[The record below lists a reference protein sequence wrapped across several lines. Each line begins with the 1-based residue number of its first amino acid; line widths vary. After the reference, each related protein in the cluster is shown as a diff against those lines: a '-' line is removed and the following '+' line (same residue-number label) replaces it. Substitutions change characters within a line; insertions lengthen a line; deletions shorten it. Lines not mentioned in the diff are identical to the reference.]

1 MGLVKSVI
9 STRTNAAVPFDQIDE
24 LISVLICKSDKTPDV
39 CQHDLFKIIYAD
51 IMGGRTGAL
60 SAVVIGTVEIPD
72 IAVSLIK
79 AEVEITAAIRTNK

>member
-1 MGLVKSVI
+1 
-9 STRTNAAVPFDQIDE
+9 
-24 LISVLICKSDKTPDV
+24 
-39 CQHDLFKIIYAD
+39 
-51 IMGGRTGAL
+51 MGGRTGAL